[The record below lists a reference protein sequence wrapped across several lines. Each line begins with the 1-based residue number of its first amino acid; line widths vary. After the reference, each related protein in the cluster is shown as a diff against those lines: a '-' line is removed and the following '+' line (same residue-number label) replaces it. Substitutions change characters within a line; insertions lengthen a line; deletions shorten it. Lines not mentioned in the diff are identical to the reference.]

1 MCAWM
6 WHLETAVYY
15 NQSTVESSQWQ
26 TGLAT
31 EERPKQQDTEEVT
44 SIREREETRQ
54 SLMWPD
60 QTRLTRL
67 D

>member
-1 MCAWM
+1 M

-54 SLMWPD
+54 SLM
-60 QTRLTRL
+60 
-67 D
+67 